1 MNINSPATVDKS
13 GTGFDVGEHD
23 IFGDVVSSSDEEDT
37 RVPDS
42 DDGSRLS
49 ITNTSNREITL
60 KESRTEKLV
69 TEFSK
74 GMITSTENDSLNEFK
89 NSESSFSNYEM
100 ETNNAA
106 AAVAALAEDTEAST
120 ALARGAE
127 NEELRQKL
135 NEIENEI
142 ENLQRQRRAQEMDMQ
157 GIENIALK
165 QRFQQIIDDLK
176 EQEAAK
182 VQEYEEIS
190 KYMNDMM

>member
-1 MNINSPATVDKS
+1 M
-13 GTGFDVGEHD
+13 
-23 IFGDVVSSSDEEDT
+23 
-37 RVPDS
+37 
-42 DDGSRLS
+42 
-49 ITNTSNREITL
+49 
-60 KESRTEKLV
+60 
-69 TEFSK
+69 
-74 GMITSTENDSLNEFK
+74 
-89 NSESSFSNYEM
+89 
-100 ETNNAA
+100 
-106 AAVAALAEDTEAST
+106 AALAEDTETST
-120 ALARGAE
+120 ALAREAE